1 MIKENRPHRLYA
13 DENFPQRAVQ
23 ELRALGH
30 DVLTLREDGKAG
42 RGYPDDRVLR
52 DAATSG
58 RVLLTH
64 DRRDF
69 GRLHERGEI
78 PHRGIVLC
86 TQDRDHKRLA
96 ANIHTALS
104 SKRTMDGE
112 VVNVYRP
119 VKE

>member
-69 GRLHERGEI
+69 GRLHEARFPTGGSSSA
-78 PHRGIVLC
+78 R
-86 TQDRDHKRLA
+86 K
-96 ANIHTALS
+96 TATTS
-104 SKRTMDGE
+104 AW
-112 VVNVYRP
+112 RP
-119 VKE
+119 TSTLLFRASGRWTARWSTCIGR